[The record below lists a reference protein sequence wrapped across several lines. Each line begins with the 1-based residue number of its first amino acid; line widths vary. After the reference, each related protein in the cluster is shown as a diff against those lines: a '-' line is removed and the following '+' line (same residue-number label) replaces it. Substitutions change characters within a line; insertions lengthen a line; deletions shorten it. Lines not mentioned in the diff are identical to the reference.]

1 MPGLVPGIHV
11 FVAGIRGCCKT
22 WVPGM
27 KPGTGFGKAEMG
39 GFERQ
44 QLYGAV
50 ILLVTALF
58 VASGYAPVSRWRR
71 PLRGAAIGLFIL
83 AVAAATA
90 EIILWLAEPGR

>member
-58 VASGYAPVSRWRR
+58 VASGYMPAWRR
-71 PLRGAAIGLFIL
+71 PLRIAAIGFFIL

-90 EIILWLAEPGR
+90 EIILWLAEPGP